1 MGFSL
6 NALEHDPVL
15 NRQVNVFRK
24 VYFRSEHIA
33 DKTSMGYVHAKQ
45 LSALL
50 VAQILQELELEKQ
63 RVTPNLTHWRAPP
76 PQGRAHELLISL

>member
-1 MGFSL
+1 LGFSL

-24 VYFRSEHIA
+24 VYFRSERIA
-33 DKTSMGYVHAKQ
+33 DKTSMGYVDAKQ

-50 VAQILQELELEKQ
+50 AAQILQELELEKQ
-63 RVTPNLTHWRAPP
+63 RVTPN
-76 PQGRAHELLISL
+76 